1 MNYYLVNTV
10 NNLYLFFARSPIIS
24 AIALFLFGFLLSIWI
39 KKIFL
44 SFFNK
49 IQFNNALESVGF
61 NEFIQKFDRKLDTF
75 KIIGFLIQ
83 FFVVLVFL
91 MFSSEILQL
100 HKLSDLLTKI
110 ILYYPNILIS
120 IAIFIISI
128 YAINFSQKIVI
139 GTKTSKTITYS
150 RSLAKIIDVCIRIL
164 TILAILYQ
172 LQIVPQLIIIIFLGV
187 VLTISLS
194 VGTSVGSSTKNPI
207 SGLAKKISDIFKS
220 F

>member
-10 NNLYLFFARSPIIS
+10 NNLYLFFTRSPVIS

-49 IQFNNALESVGF
+49 IRFNNALESVGF

-120 IAIFIISI
+120 IAIFITSI
-128 YAINFSQKIVI
+128 YAINFSQKIVV

-150 RSLAKIIDVCIRIL
+150 RSLAKIIDMCIRVL
-164 TILAILYQ
+164 AILAILYQ
-172 LQIVPQLIIIIFLGV
+172 LQIVPRLIIIIFLGV

-207 SGLAKKISDIFKS
+207 SGLVKKISDIFKS